1 MKTKLP
7 KVLLAALM
15 ATFAYATPITGT
27 IEKSGDIEITEGTFY
42 IGDGITETN
51 LTLNGSLYPHGDNA
65 TIIINKATVEA
76 TGDTL
81 VGNAADGGTLIIDNE
96 SNVDLSASET
106 FAIGYCTN
114 NDKHRELTVKGG
126 STLIGGHNNLW
137 IFNGTLNVKDS
148 GTEAY
153 FASTDNGTL
162 YNFRT
167 LLCYFEGNTATVNV
181 SNGAKATFS
190 ASQFV
195 ANYSGKSTSN
205 IHVDGLGSELIQTEK
220 TKSTDYHYDVGAS
233 GNWTWKKD
241 ATSTIGKDCVAGWY
255 DVDSSRPESTKYK
268 GEQTI
273 TVTYLCDGGTNKVG
287 CKTSTVNNTTT
298 NISATNGGHIKFE
311 SQLTYI
317 GHFLDRQQGK
327 TNKQASFF
335 IDEQSSISF
344 ERLHIYADTT
354 ISNTGNFFVNGDME
368 IFGGCTITLNL
379 TSVHTEK
386 AIITLGDSAS
396 VIFKTNLANVDLS
409 EAPSTEKATFTDFNT
424 ITFNIEGCQNFKA
437 GQQFILFNKAFQ
449 QGDGNAN
456 QRATTTPAVTLNIIG
471 TNAEVAIVDGQT
483 VITLLEDIFVGRD
496 PLADVLGAAAWGVQ
510 KSSQAFT
517 GTLWGGRTNAVVL
530 NTCTST
536 SSDEKGNVVS
546 TTLPTGRTIAW
557 GTAYGQFS
565 EIDSCCDAAGADYNI
580 YGAAIGAE
588 HQFASGRSVGA
599 ALGYDWGKVS
609 PFHAASFDQESKHAA
624 IYGRAGQWKLGTQGA
639 LAVDLSAAVGQT
651 ESELPVGDVE
661 QDSLQL
667 DARVSYIYA
676 LTDKTSIS
684 AFAGLQYY
692 AQSDDSTANVEVG
705 SAQYLRSLAGV
716 GINHAVTAQTT
727 VFAEASVYND
737 AMRHNPEVMVD
748 GFTYGVANPGR
759 LGGSITAGAAYEL
772 NANWTLRGSYRFD
785 AAKHSTEHSVNAGAV
800 YKF

>member
-7 KVLLAALM
+7 EVLRKALLATFTLFVSGVSYSGTIDGTATEISTNQTSSETLTITNGGTLALTQGAEYDM
-15 ATFAYATPITGT
+15 TSAATFQILYGGKLSVTN
-27 IEKSGDIEITEGTFY
+27 GTFK
-42 IGDGITETN
+42 G
-51 LTLNGSLYPHGDNA
+51 GSNNFWLYEGEV
-65 TIIINKATVEA
+65 TV
-76 TGDTL
+76 TGSHSVAEVCRGLSAQNYRVL
-81 VGNAADGGTLIIDNE
+81 VGLGSTAANINVSDGGTFK
-96 SNVDLSASET
+96 S
-106 FAIGYCTN
+106 
-114 NDKHRELTVKGG
+114 
-126 STLIGGHNNLW
+126 
-137 IFNGTLNVKDS
+137 
-148 GTEAY
+148 
-153 FASTDNGTL
+153 
-162 YNFRT
+162 
-167 LLCYFEGNTATVNV
+167 
-181 SNGAKATFS
+181 S

-195 ANYSGKSTSN
+195 TNFFSNSTVN
-205 IHVDGLGSELIQTEK
+205 INVDGQGSSFTQTAETVKQLYYPIGSSGQWKWHDQTYGDNGAVHRYGGYYDKESTLGSSKIDQG
-220 TKSTDYHYDVGAS
+220 VG
-233 GNWTWKKD
+233 D
-241 ATSTIGKDCVAGWY
+241 TI
-255 DVDSSRPESTKYK
+255 
-268 GEQTI
+268 
-273 TVTYLCDGGTNKVG
+273 TYLCDSGTDKSG
-287 CKTSTVNNTTT
+287 CHYSAVNNCTT
-298 NISATNGGHIKFE
+298 NISVSNGGLVDFQ
-311 SQLTYI
+311 SGVTYV
-317 GHFLDRQQGK
+317 GSFLDRINQCD
-327 TNKQASFF
+327 NKQLNLTIDQHSTLSFN
-335 IDEQSSISF
+335 
-344 ERLHIYADTT
+344 RLEIYA
-354 ISNTGNFFVNGDME
+354 NTNITNDGGSILVNGDMSLYT
-368 IFGGCTITLNL
+368 GCTLTINLTAANASKEVITLNNGAMV
-379 TSVHTEK
+379 SVK
-386 AIITLGDSAS
+386 NWQSSIIDAAS
-396 VIFKTNLANVDLS
+396 TRAANGTV
-409 EAPSTEKATFTDFNT
+409 T
-424 ITFNIEGCQNFKA
+424 INIIGAQNMTA
-437 GQQFILFNKAFQ
+437 GSSFILFNTEQ
-449 QGDGNAN
+449 DLTGAN
-456 QRATTTPAVTLNIIG
+456 VNISGTEAEITTKN
-471 TNAEVAIVDGQT
+471 GQT
-483 VITLLEDIFVGRD
+483 VITLLEDLFVGRD

-530 NTCTST
+530 NTCT

-588 HQFASGRSVGA
+588 HQFASGRSIGA

-772 NANWTLRGSYRFD
+772 NANWTLRGSYSFD

>member
-7 KVLLAALM
+7 EVLRKALLA
-15 ATFAYATPITGT
+15 TFTLFVSGVSYSGT
-27 IEKSGDIEITEGTFY
+27 IDGTATEISTNQTSSETLTITNGGTLALTQGAEYDMTSAGTFQ
-42 IGDGITETN
+42 ILSGGKLSVTN
-51 LTLNGSLYPHGDNA
+51 GTFKGGSNNFWLYEGEV
-65 TIIINKATVEA
+65 TV
-76 TGDTL
+76 TGSHSVAEVCRGLSSQNYRVL
-81 VGNAADGGTLIIDNE
+81 VGLGSTAANINVSDGGTFK
-96 SNVDLSASET
+96 S
-106 FAIGYCTN
+106 
-114 NDKHRELTVKGG
+114 
-126 STLIGGHNNLW
+126 
-137 IFNGTLNVKDS
+137 
-148 GTEAY
+148 
-153 FASTDNGTL
+153 
-162 YNFRT
+162 
-167 LLCYFEGNTATVNV
+167 
-181 SNGAKATFS
+181 S

-195 ANYSGKSTSN
+195 SNYFSNSTVN
-205 IHVDGLGSELIQTEK
+205 INVDGQGSSFTQTAETVKQLYYPIGSSGQWKWHDQTYRDNGDVLRYGGYYDKESTLGS
-220 TKSTDYHYDVGAS
+220 S
-233 GNWTWKKD
+233 KKD
-241 ATSTIGKDCVAGWY
+241 QGVGDTI
-255 DVDSSRPESTKYK
+255 
-268 GEQTI
+268 
-273 TVTYLCDGGTNKVG
+273 TYLCDSGTDKSG
-287 CKTSTVNNTTT
+287 CHYSAVNNCTT
-298 NISATNGGHIKFE
+298 NISVSNGGLVDFQ
-311 SQLTYI
+311 SGVTYV
-317 GHFLDRQQGK
+317 GSFLDRINQCD
-327 TNKQASFF
+327 NKQLNLTIDQHSTLSFN
-335 IDEQSSISF
+335 
-344 ERLHIYADTT
+344 RLEIYA
-354 ISNTGNFFVNGDME
+354 NTNITNDGGSILVNGDMSLYT
-368 IFGGCTITLNL
+368 GCTLTINLTAANASKEVITLNNGAMV
-379 TSVHTEK
+379 SVK
-386 AIITLGDSAS
+386 NWQSSIIDAAS
-396 VIFKTNLANVDLS
+396 TRAANGTV
-409 EAPSTEKATFTDFNT
+409 T
-424 ITFNIEGCQNFKA
+424 INIIGAQNMTA
-437 GQQFILFNKAFQ
+437 GSSFILFNTEQ
-449 QGDGNAN
+449 DLTGAN
-456 QRATTTPAVTLNIIG
+456 VNISGTEAEITTEN
-471 TNAEVAIVDGQT
+471 GQT
-483 VITLLEDIFVGRD
+483 VITLLEDLFVARD

-546 TTLPTGRTIAW
+546 TTQPTGRTMAW

-565 EIDSCCDAAGADYNI
+565 EIDSCCDAAGTDYNI

-588 HQFASGRSVGA
+588 HQFASGRSIGA

-609 PFHAASFDQESKHAA
+609 PFHGASFDQESKHAA

-772 NANWTLRGSYRFD
+772 NANWTLRGSYSFD

>member
-1 MKTKLP
+1 
-7 KVLLAALM
+7 M
-15 ATFAYATPITGT
+15 ATSISANAAIITGT
-27 IEKSGDIEITEGTFY
+27 TTIDEGIVVTEGTKQ
-42 IGDGITETN
+42 IGDGSTTTEIDITGSDADDNAIYVAGSNAEIIVN
-51 LTLNGSLYPHGDNA
+51 NAKIKAAHDICIGSSNSNGSLIVDNGSTLDMSA
-65 TIIINKATVEA
+65 GA
-76 TGDTL
+76 TL
-81 VGNAADGGTLIIDNE
+81 VLGYESYGDGFGD
-96 SNVDLSASET
+96 
-106 FAIGYCTN
+106 
-114 NDKHRELTVKGG
+114 LTVKGG
-126 STLIGGHNNLW
+126 STLIGGYNNFW
-137 IFNGTLNVKDS
+137 IFNGTATFSDS

-153 FASTDNGTL
+153 LSAAEGRNNYRTILAYFPGNEATL
-162 YNFRT
+162 
-167 LLCYFEGNTATVNV
+167 NV
-181 SNGAKATFS
+181 QNGAKVVSS
-190 ASQFV
+190 AAQFV
-195 ANYSGKSTSN
+195 TNLNGSSTANLN
-205 IHVDGLGSELIQTEK
+205 VDGKNSSFIQTEQ
-220 TKSTDYHYDVGAS
+220 TATTGSHQGGYS
-233 GNWTWKKD
+233 GIW
-241 ATSTIGKDCVAGWY
+241 
-255 DVDSSRPESTKYK
+255 KYK
-268 GEQTI
+268 IAGADIPAKRSDGWFDEDSTSQGFVGTVKDFTI
-273 TVTYLCDGGTNKVG
+273 TYICDSGTEQHGKKYG
-287 CKTSTVNNTTT
+287 AVNNCIT
-298 NISATNGGHIKFE
+298 NISATNGGTIAFE
-311 SQLTYI
+311 SKITYI
-317 GHFLDRQQGK
+317 GAFNDRHNGC
-327 TNKQASFF
+327 TNKSANFF

-344 ERLHIYADTT
+344 NRLDVYADTCVSSAGGF
-354 ISNTGNFFVNGDME
+354 IVNGDMN
-368 IFGGCTITLNL
+368 IYGGCTMTFNL
-379 TSVHTEK
+379 LKANAEK
-386 AIITLGDSAS
+386 AVITLGSS
-396 VIFKTNLANVDLS
+396 SNISIKNTLANVDMS
-409 EAPSTEKATFTDFNT
+409 AAPDGKKPDDNYVV
-424 ITFNIEGCQNFKA
+424 TFNINGASNMKA
-437 GQQFILFNKAFQ
+437 GQRFILFNKELQ
-449 QGDGNAN
+449 MGDGNTN
-456 QRATTTPAVTLNIIG
+456 QRATTTPALTINIIG
-471 TNAEVAIVDGQT
+471 TDAELTIVDGQT

-588 HQFASGRSVGA
+588 HQFASGRSIGA

-772 NANWTLRGSYRFD
+772 NANWTLRGSYSFD

>member
-1 MKTKLP
+1 
-7 KVLLAALM
+7 M
-15 ATFAYATPITGT
+15 ATSISANAAIITGT
-27 IEKSGDIEITEGTFY
+27 TTIDEGIVVTEGTKQ
-42 IGDGITETN
+42 IGDGSTTTEIDITGSDADGNAIYVAGSNAEIIVN
-51 LTLNGSLYPHGDNA
+51 NAKIKAAHDICIGSSNSNGSLIVDNGSTLDMSA
-65 TIIINKATVEA
+65 GA
-76 TGDTL
+76 TL
-81 VGNAADGGTLIIDNE
+81 VLGYVSYGDGFGD
-96 SNVDLSASET
+96 
-106 FAIGYCTN
+106 
-114 NDKHRELTVKGG
+114 LTVKGG
-126 STLIGGHNNLW
+126 STLIGGHNNFW
-137 IFNGTLNVKDS
+137 IFNGTLNAKDA
-148 GTEAY
+148 GTKVY
-153 FASTDNGTL
+153 LASTNNGTN
-162 YNFRT
+162 YNYRT
-167 LLCYFEGNTATVNV
+167 LLGYFPGNTANINV
-181 SNGAKATFS
+181 SNGAEVVSSAT
-190 ASQFV
+190 QFV
-195 ANYSGKSTSN
+195 ANYYGNTTVN
-205 IHVDGLGSELIQTEK
+205 INVTGEGSKLTQTEL
-220 TKSTDYHYDVGAS
+220 TVSTIHHYDVGAS
-233 GNWTWKKD
+233 GEWKWMEKGD
-241 ATSTIGKDCVAGWY
+241 NECHEGWY
-255 DVDSSRPESTKYK
+255 DANSSRDKSTAHR
-268 GEQTI
+268 GEQGL
-273 TVTYLCDGGTNKVG
+273 TVTYLCDSGTNKNG
-287 CKTSTVNNTTT
+287 WKYDSINDCTTT
-298 NISATNGGHIKFE
+298 ITATDGGRVEFQSKI
-311 SQLTYI
+311 TYI
-317 GHFLDRQQGK
+317 GSMTDRQNGC
-327 TNKQASFF
+327 TNKLANLFT
-335 IDEQSSISF
+335 DDKSSISF
-344 ERLHIYADTT
+344 QRLDIYADTNITSAGGIT
-354 ISNTGNFFVNGDME
+354 INSELNVY
-368 IFGGCTITLNL
+368 GGCTLTFNL
-379 TSVHTEK
+379 TKENLDK
-386 AIITLGDSAS
+386 AVISLTGTAS
-396 VIFKTNLANVDLS
+396 ANVKDVNAS
-409 EAPSTEKATFTDFNT
+409 IVEADKDKVQSINT
-424 ITFNIEGCQNFKA
+424 VTFNINGASNMKA
-437 GQQFILFNKAFQ
+437 GQRFILFNKELQ
-449 QGDGNAN
+449 MGDGNTN
-456 QRATTTPAVTLNIIG
+456 QRATTTPALTINIIG
-471 TNAEVAIVDGQT
+471 TDAELTIVDGQT

-517 GTLWGGRTNAVVL
+517 GTLRGGRTNAVVL

-546 TTLPTGRTIAW
+546 TTQPTGRTIAW

-588 HQFASGRSVGA
+588 HQFASGRSIGA

-772 NANWTLRGSYRFD
+772 NANWTLRGSYSFD

>member
-7 KVLLAALM
+7 EVLRKALLA
-15 ATFAYATPITGT
+15 TFTLFVSGVSYSGT
-27 IEKSGDIEITEGTFY
+27 IDGTATEISTNQTSSETLTITNGGTLALTQGAEYDMTSAGTFQ
-42 IGDGITETN
+42 ILSGGKLSVTN
-51 LTLNGSLYPHGDNA
+51 GTFKGGSNNFWLYEGEV
-65 TIIINKATVEA
+65 TV
-76 TGDTL
+76 TGSHSVAEVCRGLSAQNYRVL
-81 VGNAADGGTLIIDNE
+81 VGLGSTAANINLSDGGTFK
-96 SNVDLSASET
+96 S
-106 FAIGYCTN
+106 
-114 NDKHRELTVKGG
+114 
-126 STLIGGHNNLW
+126 
-137 IFNGTLNVKDS
+137 
-148 GTEAY
+148 
-153 FASTDNGTL
+153 
-162 YNFRT
+162 
-167 LLCYFEGNTATVNV
+167 
-181 SNGAKATFS
+181 S

-195 ANYSGKSTSN
+195 TNFFSNSTVN
-205 IHVDGLGSELIQTEK
+205 INVDGQGSSFTQTAETVKQLYYPIGSSGQWKWHDQTYGDNGAVHRYGGYYDKESTLGSSKIDQG
-220 TKSTDYHYDVGAS
+220 VG
-233 GNWTWKKD
+233 D
-241 ATSTIGKDCVAGWY
+241 TI
-255 DVDSSRPESTKYK
+255 
-268 GEQTI
+268 
-273 TVTYLCDGGTNKVG
+273 TYLCDSGTDKSG
-287 CKTSTVNNTTT
+287 CHYSAVNNCTT
-298 NISATNGGHIKFE
+298 NISVSNGGLVDFQ
-311 SQLTYI
+311 SGVTYV
-317 GHFLDRQQGK
+317 GSFLDRINQCD
-327 TNKQASFF
+327 NKQLNLTIDQHSTLSFN
-335 IDEQSSISF
+335 
-344 ERLHIYADTT
+344 RLEIYA
-354 ISNTGNFFVNGDME
+354 NTNITNDGGSILVNGDMSLYT
-368 IFGGCTITLNL
+368 GCTLTINLTAANASKEVITLNNGAMV
-379 TSVHTEK
+379 SIK
-386 AIITLGDSAS
+386 NWQSSIIDAAS
-396 VIFKTNLANVDLS
+396 TRAANGTV
-409 EAPSTEKATFTDFNT
+409 T
-424 ITFNIEGCQNFKA
+424 INIIGAQNMTA
-437 GQQFILFNKAFQ
+437 GSSFILFNTEQ
-449 QGDGNAN
+449 DLTGAN
-456 QRATTTPAVTLNIIG
+456 VNISGTEAEITTEN
-471 TNAEVAIVDGQT
+471 GQT
-483 VITLLEDIFVGRD
+483 VITLLEDLFVGRD

-546 TTLPTGRTIAW
+546 TTQPTGRTIAW

-588 HQFASGRSVGA
+588 HQFASGRSIGA

-772 NANWTLRGSYRFD
+772 NANWTLRGSYSFD